1 MLEQPLPA
9 QDDARWRILFIRYR
23 FVLMK
28 VVILVQSEGAERAL

>member
-9 QDDARWRILFIRYR
+9 QDDAALENFIIRCR

-28 VVILVQSEGAERAL
+28 VVILVAI